1 MPPVDG
7 GPDDCELLCRMAD
20 HSSDLSARRDA
31 WGVFYERHAPHV
43 YRACARAH
51 SRLIGIDGVPDAVSE
66 TFLRAYEKART
77 FELTG
82 ATPEDQKRAVR
93 AWLMRINE
101 NIVRDYFRNAPTVAF
116 VDDSELEEPRNARN
130 AGRTS
135 SDGPVDGRTRLI
147 EEGLKQLSDREQRVL
162 RETVFWYVDGARQQ
176 RMPHA
181 AMERLMKELNTTAA
195 NIRQMRARGM
205 AALRQYVL
213 DRS

>member
-1 MPPVDG
+1 M
-7 GPDDCELLCRMAD
+7 
-20 HSSDLSARRDA
+20 
-31 WGVFYERHAPHV
+31 